1 MTSAATWPP
10 HPARIRHAWRC
21 ARRGPIVEAVTLNQ
35 TGQAQVVA
43 QCQECGENELAERIR
58 TEHTARLT

>member
-21 ARRGPIVEAVTLNQ
+21 ARRGPIVETVHIDR
-35 TGQAQVVA
+35 TGRTRPIE
-43 QCQECGENELAERIR
+43 QCAECGETDLVARIR
-58 TEHTARLT
+58 AETEQRPT